1 MNNLNDVIDDDLD
14 FPEEISQDDNNG
26 DDFSTIKDEP
36 YEDDSFKF
44 EDDLVSPSE
53 ETNPILSE
61 LLKSKGILNSK
72 LKIIDDDNN
81 EQEIDFFE
89 LPLEDQLEILKD
101 SEIKDTNIPEE
112 DLTFLNELKSKK
124 LSIKEY
130 LEQYKEEILK
140 DVTPVSENYEIDN
153 YDDQEL
159 YLLDLKNKYE
169 LTDEELTKELEKELQ
184 DPDLFN
190 KKITKLRAEYKQ
202 LEDAYKAEELQ
213 KVESKKAEEY
223 NAFVD
228 KMVDVAVKT
237 NDLYGVELDNDEK
250 NEVLSFLLEPDDK
263 GVSEFYK
270 TLNDPAKMYEAA
282 WFLRYGKESIE
293 AIVGAYESEIQR
305 LKSNK
310 DNPQVVVRQKDRK
323 QLSIHDLH

>member
-1 MNNLNDVIDDDLD
+1 MADLNDVVDDDLD
-14 FPEEISQDDNNG
+14 FPEEIIQDDNIV
-26 DDFSTIKDEP
+26 DDFSTIKDES

-44 EDDLVSPSE
+44 EDDLVSPSK

-112 DLTFLNELKSKK
+112 DLNFLNDLKSKK

-140 DVTPVSENYEIDN
+140 EVTPVSENYEIDN

-213 KVESKKAEEY
+213 KTESKKTEDY
-223 NAFVD
+223 NTFVD

>member
-1 MNNLNDVIDDDLD
+1 MKINK
-14 FPEEISQDDNNG
+14 SQII
-26 DDFSTIKDEP
+26 FLLSL
-36 YEDDSFKF
+36 SFF
-44 EDDLVSPSE
+44 LQACTFDQNS
-53 ETNPILSE
+53 
-61 LLKSKGILNSK
+61 LKSVA
-72 LKIIDDDNN
+72 
-81 EQEIDFFE
+81 Q
-89 LPLEDQLEILKD
+89 
-101 SEIKDTNIPEE
+101 TNAATQVDE
-112 DLTFLNELKSKK
+112 F
-124 LSIKEY
+124 
-130 LEQYKEEILK
+130 KEEILK
-140 DVTPVSENYEIDN
+140 DVTSVTENYEIDN

-213 KVESKKAEEY
+213 KVESKKTEEY